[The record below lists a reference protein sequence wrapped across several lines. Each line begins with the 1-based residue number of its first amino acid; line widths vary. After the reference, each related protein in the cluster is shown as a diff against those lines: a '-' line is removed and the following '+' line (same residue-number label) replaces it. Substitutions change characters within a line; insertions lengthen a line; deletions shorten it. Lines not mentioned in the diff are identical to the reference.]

1 MPSLSM
7 PAKATKCSLSPPK
20 ISAGAER
27 FFEDEEIK
35 GWMTV
40 NLPGYPP
47 VRNAKVWDTVRKR
60 RVVSQ
65 TESDEYKQN

>member
-1 MPSLSM
+1 M